1 MRHNRFIICILVIV
15 LLSFSLISCGKQV
28 DTTATTKVAEAAT
41 SKYPDI
47 VKLTLDGE
55 RKGSDIIFYGTT
67 NLPDGVLLA
76 YEVSL
81 PETLLEEE
89 YFWEE
94 GRLTIKDGKYSGKI
108 SNVPEGKGKAEIWVA
123 FQTILGTDVEDK
135 QPQGVMDKYGELGE
149 KMKGDNVTVFEFEDG
164 DFKTIEL
171 IINR

>member
-1 MRHNRFIICILVIV
+1 MRNNRFIICILVIV

-28 DTTATTKVAEAAT
+28 DTTTTTKVAEAAT

-47 VKLTLDGE
+47 VELTLDGE
-55 RKGSDIIFYGTT
+55 RKGSDVIFYGTT

-94 GRLTIKDGKYSGKI
+94 GRLTIKDGKYSGKV
-108 SNVPEGKGKAEIWVA
+108 SNVPEGKAEIWVA
-123 FQTILGTDVEDK
+123 FTTILGTDVEDK
-135 QPQGVMDKYGELGE
+135 QPQGVIDKYGAGGE
-149 KMKGDNVTVFEFEDG
+149 KMKGDNVTVFKFENG
-164 DFKTIEL
+164 EEYKTIEL